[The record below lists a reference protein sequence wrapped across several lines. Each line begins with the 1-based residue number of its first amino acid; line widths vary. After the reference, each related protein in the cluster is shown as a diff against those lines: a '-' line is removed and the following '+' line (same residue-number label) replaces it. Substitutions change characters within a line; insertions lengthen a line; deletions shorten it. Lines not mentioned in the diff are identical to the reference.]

1 MTNMS
6 KGPSLNLA
14 KITFAMAIGAS
25 SILTLAHA
33 QTEPLQAVEKIELNK
48 YLGTWHEVVRK
59 PLYFQRK
66 CDSNVIANYSLN
78 KNGNIKVDN
87 SCYTKDGKFKQTI
100 GEAFVQNAPSNSKL
114 KVSFLPKIIRWLP
127 VGRGDYW
134 VLKIDENYET
144 VLVGE
149 PDKKYMWILSRSQQ
163 PQPEVVQEYLNYA
176 ESIGYDLSDVIKT
189 KQIQK

>member
-1 MTNMS
+1 MTNKS

-48 YLGTWHEVVRK
+48 YLGTWHEVARK

-66 CDSNVIANYSLN
+66 CDSNVTANYSLN

>member
-6 KGPSLNLA
+6 KGPNLNLA

-48 YLGTWHEVVRK
+48 YLGTWHEVARK

-66 CDSNVIANYSLN
+66 CDSNVTANYSLN

>member
-1 MTNMS
+1 MTNKS

-48 YLGTWHEVVRK
+48 YLGTWHEVARK

-66 CDSNVIANYSLN
+66 CDSNVTANYSLN

-149 PDKKYMWILSRSQQ
+149 PDKKYMWILSRSQH

-189 KQIQK
+189 KQTQK